1 MYRVE
6 FIKERYK
13 APVEGRLDWNGIT
26 WFFSLECMKRVTRHL
41 SLSLLPQVLVTLIA
55 GYLSELT
62 SEQIIEEEVRVN
74 FGFTFEL
81 GNGFV
86 LIL

>member
-1 MYRVE
+1 M
-6 FIKERYK
+6 
-13 APVEGRLDWNGIT
+13 
-26 WFFSLECMKRVTRHL
+26 RHL

-74 FGFTFEL
+74 FGITFEL

-86 LIL
+86 LTLCQHTAVTAWVQTPTN

>member
-1 MYRVE
+1 
-6 FIKERYK
+6 
-13 APVEGRLDWNGIT
+13 
-26 WFFSLECMKRVTRHL
+26 MKRVTRHL